1 MRSDVID
8 FIVGSIDSVEQLEV
22 LLLLRQNRSKK
33 WTADQVNEIVRSSE
47 RSITNHL
54 EKFGSLGLISNEAGT
69 DLFVYSADPEQDQL
83 LEKVAA
89 FYRDRR
95 AAVIEYIYSKPIREI
110 QSFSAAF
117 KFRRKE

>member
-69 DLFVYSADPEQDQL
+69 DLFFYSADPEQDQL